1 MSDSPFKKT
10 GIILSPQSGPLAKV
24 VANEF
29 APGLVKKPH
38 IDVMLADAYIVINRE
53 LSALRA
59 KVIQGETLSESE
71 SRKMANLTN
80 QLVKLAA
87 EEREQQKQ
95 DRLDEMSDKEL
106 LQAAKDAIGIMEPK

>member
-10 GIILSPQSGPLAKV
+10 GIILTPQSGVIAKV
-24 VANEF
+24 VADQF
-29 APGLVKKPH
+29 APSLVKKPH
-38 IDVMLADAYIVINRE
+38 INVMLADAYIVINRE
-53 LSALRA
+53 LASLRA
-59 KVIQGETLSESE
+59 KVLQGDTLSESE

-95 DRLDEMSDKEL
+95 DRLDDLSDKEL
-106 LQAAKDAIGIMEPK
+106 LEQATAAMDLLGVK